1 MAPDSPTHAFEPT
14 PALERD
20 LDNFSPLSQQPA
32 TISSSDDACGD
43 GTFKSVRFSHPSSM
57 PSQGRHSI
65 ATTNVPLLAQVPS
78 ASPVPKH
85 LFTIRNPKPGV
96 DITLYMDQCRKW
108 NTQLREA
115 HDSERKAWDI
125 ERTALKARI
134 VELEGIL
141 KRGRD
146 PKRRSSNDSYGTG
159 QQSLRSQF
167 PTLNVSSNGTSRGS
181 VLSDSGNLTSQ
192 PVWKGPE
199 FTPPVTRVFSNDD
212 DQDINHLPSISEN
225 EPLDPLAREISP
237 VESVPV
243 PIEQLDS
250 SLDGITL
257 KSSALTSS
265 FNKVTSP
272 LFQSPLQSPTAR
284 PTNSTDGLL
293 QVDLKGLLSP
303 LDEKLKRHAGHTPMA
318 FNGPLSTSSASSDR
332 FTPTQENP
340 PAPVPTRRPPLR
352 PSEVSDSYF
361 SFTSEAGDQHNG
373 APPTIPEEPEETD
386 LQNDHVHD
394 ADDDPAL
401 SGPLML
407 DAGASSEASNAFL
420 EIVDA
425 KLSVAAARRSRKDS
439 LLSDTSAESSSK
451 GKQPEGGPPAG
462 NEEEAPMLKIKNSM
476 NFGSAWGGDMP
487 GRI

>member
-1 MAPDSPTHAFEPT
+1 MAPDSPTHAFDPT
-14 PALERD
+14 PALEKD
-20 LDNFSPLSQQPA
+20 LDNFSPLNQRAA
-32 TISSSDDACGD
+32 TPSLPDDAGGD
-43 GTFKSVRFSHPSSM
+43 GTSKTVRFSHPSSM

-65 ATTNVPLLAQVPS
+65 ATTTVPLLTQVPS
-78 ASPVPKH
+78 ASAVPKH
-85 LFTIRNPKPGV
+85 LFTIQNPKPGV
-96 DITLYMDQCRKW
+96 DITLYMDQCRRW

-115 HDSERKAWDI
+115 HDSERKAWEI

-134 VELEGIL
+134 TELEMSV
-141 KRGRD
+141 KRARD

-167 PTLNVSSNGTSRGS
+167 PTFNAPSNGTNKGS
-181 VLSDSGNLTSQ
+181 ILAESGNLTSL

-212 DQDINHLPSISEN
+212 DLDINHLPSISEN
-225 EPLDPLAREISP
+225 EPMDPLAKEVSP

-272 LFQSPLQSPTAR
+272 LIHSPLQSPSAR
-284 PTNSTDGLL
+284 PSATAAGLL
-293 QVDLKGLLSP
+293 QVDFKGLLSP

-318 FNGPLSTSSASSDR
+318 FNGTISTSSASSER
-332 FTPTQENP
+332 VTPRQEKP
-340 PAPVPTRRPPLR
+340 AAPVPTRRPPLR
-352 PSEVSDSYF
+352 PSENSDSYF
-361 SFTSEAGDQHNG
+361 SFTSEAVDHNNG
-373 APPTIPEEPEETD
+373 APPTIPEESEETD
-386 LQNDHVHD
+386 LQNDDVHD
-394 ADDDPAL
+394 TDDDPAL
-401 SGPLML
+401 TGPLML
-407 DAGASSEASNAFL
+407 DAAARSEASNTFL

-439 LLSDTSAESSSK
+439 LLSDTSPESSSNA
-451 GKQPEGGPPAG
+451 KQPEEPAEG
-462 NEEEAPMLKIKNSM
+462 NDEEAPMLKIKNSM